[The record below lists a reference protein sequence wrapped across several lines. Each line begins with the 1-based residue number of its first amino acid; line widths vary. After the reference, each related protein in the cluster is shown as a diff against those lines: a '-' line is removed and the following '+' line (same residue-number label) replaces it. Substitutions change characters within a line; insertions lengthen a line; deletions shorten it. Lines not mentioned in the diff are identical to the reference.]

1 MRSPGQ
7 IPSAWPS
14 CLIIGILKS
23 KSLSRTTYLSAQ
35 GAKGLSGVT
44 MPCKPLTSRPD
55 KYTKL
60 QSTAKDEI
68 PKKLSRHKL
77 AMNKVANKHK

>member
-1 MRSPGQ
+1 
-7 IPSAWPS
+7 
-14 CLIIGILKS
+14 
-23 KSLSRTTYLSAQ
+23 
-35 GAKGLSGVT
+35 

-60 QSTAKDEI
+60 QSTADEI